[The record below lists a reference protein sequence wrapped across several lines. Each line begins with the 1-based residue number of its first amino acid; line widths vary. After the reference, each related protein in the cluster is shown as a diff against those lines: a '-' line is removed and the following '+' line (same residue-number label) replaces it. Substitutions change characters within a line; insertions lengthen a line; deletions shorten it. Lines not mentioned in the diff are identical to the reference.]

1 MIQFT
6 KRNLLLYFR
15 DKVAVFF
22 SLLAVMITFLLY
34 IFVFRNL
41 YGTYFFGVDD
51 LRAVTDIWA
60 ISGMLAAPTVTTPLG
75 ALCML
80 IDDRKRKLYQ
90 DFYAAPVSR
99 IKITAGYLLSSFLVG
114 IIMSFALLL
123 VTQVYIVIN
132 GGKLFSILQY
142 LQVLGVI
149 TVSTFSGAGL
159 VLMLVSFFPTT
170 NAYTGFSLVLGTLMG
185 FVCGNYMPMGL
196 LPEPAQ
202 WFIKICP
209 VAHSSAL
216 IRQILIEDTMQE
228 FLGGIE
234 QIDISFISQYLGIE
248 LTIGSYVIPPWV
260 HIAFLTVTGILF
272 YSIAIPVLSRKRK

>member
-22 SLLAVMITFLLY
+22 SLLAVLITFILY
-34 IFVFRNL
+34 IVVFRNL

-99 IKITAGYLLSSFLVG
+99 MKITAGYLLSSFLVG
-114 IIMSFALLL
+114 IIMSFALLII
-123 VTQVYIVIN
+123 TQIYIIAN
-132 GGKLFSILQY
+132 GGELFSILQY
-142 LQVLGVI
+142 LQVMGVI
-149 TVSTFSGAGL
+149 ILSTFSGAGL
-159 VLMLVSFFPTT
+159 VLMLVSFFPTS

-196 LPEPAQ
+196 LPKAAQ
-202 WFIKICP
+202 WFVKICP

-216 IRQILIEDTMQE
+216 IRQILIKDTMQE
-228 FLGGIE
+228 FLGGVE
-234 QIDISFISQYLGIE
+234 GLDLSFVSQYLGIE
-248 LTIGSYVIPPWV
+248 LTFGSYVAAPWV
-260 HIAFLTVTGILF
+260 HVAYLAVTGILF
-272 YSIAIPVLSRKRK
+272 YSLAIPILSRKRK

>member
-22 SLLAVMITFLLY
+22 SLLAVMITFILY
-34 IFVFRNL
+34 IIVFRNL
-41 YGTYFFGVDD
+41 YGTYFFGIDD
-51 LRAVTDIWA
+51 MRAITDIWA

-99 IKITAGYLLSSFLVG
+99 IKITAGYLFSSFLVG
-114 IIMSFALLL
+114 VIMSAALMF
-123 VTQVYIVIN
+123 VTQIYILIN
-132 GGKLFSILQY
+132 GGRLFSLLQY
-142 LQVLGVI
+142 LQVFGVI
-149 TVSTFSGAGL
+149 IISTFSGAGL
-159 VLMLVSFFPTT
+159 VLMLVSFFPTS

-196 LPEPAQ
+196 LPDAAQ

-216 IRQILIEDTMQE
+216 IRQILLKDTMQE
-228 FLGGIE
+228 LLGGIE
-234 QIDISFISQYLGIE
+234 QVDISYISQYLGIE
-248 LTIGSYVIPPWV
+248 LTFGSYTVSPWV
-260 HIAFLTVTGILF
+260 HIAFLAATGILF
-272 YSIAIPVLSRKRK
+272 YSLAIPILSKKRK